1 MEDESKLA
9 YKFLLKVSKKQKHK
23 RFNEFLSYS
32 EVISLN
38 SRTNDL
44 TLDLFL
50 IKTIISQ
57 QVSTK
62 AARSIWLKTYEYIKN
77 SSTWSEEQL
86 RQSGLSR
93 PKASY
98 IYDILQNKELRS
110 LTTKKILEM
119 QESDIDSYFLNIRGV
134 GPWTLCSLK
143 MFYLCN
149 ADVFIYG
156 DLAINKACESF
167 FSDLSAVKEY
177 TPFRTYLCLYLWA
190 SFNQT

>member
-23 RFNEFLSYS
+23 RFNEFLSNS

-77 SSTWSEEQL
+77 SSNWSEEQL
-86 RQSGLSR
+86 RQTGLSR

-98 IYDILQNKELRS
+98 IYDILQNKELRP
-110 LTTKKILEM
+110 LTTKKILENP
-119 QESDIDSYFLNIRGV
+119 ES
-134 GPWTLCSLK
+134 
-143 MFYLCN
+143 
-149 ADVFIYG
+149 
-156 DLAINKACESF
+156 
-167 FSDLSAVKEY
+167 
-177 TPFRTYLCLYLWA
+177 
-190 SFNQT
+190 

>member
-23 RFNEFLSYS
+23 RFNEFLSNS

-77 SSTWSEEQL
+77 SSNWS
-86 RQSGLSR
+86 
-93 PKASY
+93 
-98 IYDILQNKELRS
+98 
-110 LTTKKILEM
+110 
-119 QESDIDSYFLNIRGV
+119 V
-134 GPWTLCSLK
+134 
-143 MFYLCN
+143 
-149 ADVFIYG
+149 
-156 DLAINKACESF
+156 
-167 FSDLSAVKEY
+167 
-177 TPFRTYLCLYLWA
+177 
-190 SFNQT
+190 